1 MDILNQRFA
10 DIIDAQLDATT
21 DDAHL
26 SDDDIN
32 AILLKINQ
40 HQLHIDAEKDKL
52 SKATA
57 YFKKFIDNAKDNFDV
72 ETREDNAAIE
82 SLKLRLQRYYDANPP
97 KGRKSLK
104 FAGGSFGYNKAQT
117 KYFFNGGEVNS
128 DNAELVKF
136 CYSNGFPEFVKTK
149 EYLDWAS
156 LKKNLDFD
164 DPDTVVLADTGE
176 VIDGLRAQKIFS
188 VRTV

>member
-1 MDILNQRFA
+1 MDNLKQHWS
-10 DIIDAQLDATT
+10 DIIDKQLNVDTE
-21 DDAHL
+21 DAHL
-26 SDDDIN
+26 SDNDIN
-32 AILLKINQ
+32 AILLKINEHEQ
-40 HQLHIDAEKDKL
+40 HINAEKDKL
-52 SKATA
+52 NQAVS

-72 ETREDNAAIE
+72 ETREDTAAIE

-104 FAGGSFGYNKAQT
+104 FAAGSFGYNKAQT

-128 DNAELVKF
+128 DNPDLVKF
-136 CYSNGFPEFVKTK
+136 CYSNGLPEFVKTK